1 MKKPIYYITGRAIFK
16 KGKKTHKKNVWI
28 VSVFDDVNSINNKD
42 KRTINRLRREEFGK
56 KWEEGMARLV
66 KIYTKK
72 QVGITN
78 G

>member
-1 MKKPIYYITGRAIFK
+1 MNPIYYITGRASFK
-16 KGKKTHKKNVWI
+16 KGKKTFSKDVWI
-28 VSVFDDVNSINNKD
+28 VTTYDDVNLINAKD